1 MRRSEFLENCG
12 LGFKGLWEGFKVS
25 RGRLTT
31 KRRRPGDLLRDFTAW
46 ACDGV
51 AIAWIRVLIRVDSI
65 LTAALLS
72 SSSPFT
78 EREREKERA
87 IFQKTMEAP
96 TLKMLGFSGLYS
108 GWVEWAELIRVYMD
122 YKLGWARLFLGKY
135 PKKTI
140 VLPLHIKPWLS
151 CIFG

>member
-1 MRRSEFLENCG
+1 MRRSEFRENWG
-12 LGFKGLWEGFKVS
+12 LGFKGLWEGLRCGGGGGGLQQNGVVLGICWETS
-25 RGRLTT
+25 LPELATES
-31 KRRRPGDLLRDFTAW
+31 PLLELGFW
-46 ACDGV
+46 F
-51 AIAWIRVLIRVDSI
+51 DSI
-65 LTAALLS
+65 LTEALLS
-72 SSSPFT
+72 SSSPFR

-108 GWVEWAELIRVYMD
+108 GWVEWAELIRVYVD

-140 VLPLHIKPWLS
+140 VLLLHIKPWLS

>member
-1 MRRSEFLENCG
+1 MR
-12 LGFKGLWEGFKVS
+12 GFKVS
-25 RGRLTT
+25 RGGLTT

-51 AIAWIRVLIRVDSI
+51 AIAWIRVLIRFDSHR
-65 LTAALLS
+65 S
-72 SSSPFT
+72 SSFLFFSFHR
-78 EREREKERA
+78 ERERERKRA

-135 PKKTI
+135 PKKKTI
-140 VLPLHIKPWLS
+140 VLLLHIKPWLS